1 MLARRISERFS
12 LSPVIDLKKITMAP
26 INPLIFR
33 VSIVGLVF
41 LLSCCKGPVQDEKA
55 QAQTSVD
62 RLEQQKIG
70 RSLMFAIIADSRI
83 ETLSG
88 YVVANN
94 MADLFS
100 KDPGPFLFFTPTNEA
115 FEGVNPAT
123 LKLWSNQRN
132 GIVKSLI
139 NKHLARVDTLASD
152 LSYYVDQKIQTL
164 GGMQVKVIQ
173 DQDQYYLEDVKGGR
187 ARIDANPMRMDNG
200 YIFYIDQL
208 LHRQ

>member
-88 YVVANN
+88 YY
-94 MADLFS
+94 
-100 KDPGPFLFFTPTNEA
+100 TC
-115 FEGVNPAT
+115 
-123 LKLWSNQRN
+123 
-132 GIVKSLI
+132 
-139 NKHLARVDTLASD
+139 
-152 LSYYVDQKIQTL
+152 
-164 GGMQVKVIQ
+164 
-173 DQDQYYLEDVKGGR
+173 ED
-187 ARIDANPMRMDNG
+187 N
-200 YIFYIDQL
+200 
-208 LHRQ
+208 